1 MIEVKICHVIGD
13 SQFGGGSKIVG
24 RLAECAKTEGWD
36 VSVLTTNPAFSGV
49 LKEAGINVIDLDCI
63 WRDINPY
70 RDLQG
75 LKKLT
80 DFFRANHFDLVHTHT
95 SKAGF
100 VGRRAAYKAD
110 VRAIIHTVH
119 GFSFH
124 EHSGRL
130 PLVVYSNLEKLA
142 AGWCDR
148 IVTVSNFHKQ
158 WALELGIGSPG
169 KVLAIPNGIPDVV
182 PVSNSQRREIRRGL
196 GLASEEFVILSA
208 GRLAKQKGLE
218 DLIEA
223 AVILRDLGE
232 FAFRILL
239 PGEGPLETVLA
250 DKIRMLGLG
259 DQVELLGFRSDIAE
273 LLIGSDCVAL
283 ASIREGL
290 SISLLEAMS
299 AGKPIVATSIS
310 SNLEASSEG
319 AAAQI
324 IPCSDPQALA
334 GMIIRFAS
342 EPRLREDFGL
352 RARKVFLERY
362 TSERMLGSYM
372 DLYRD
377 VIKEKTPGS

>member
-1 MIEVKICHVIGD
+1 MKICHVIGD
-13 SQFGGGSKIVG
+13 SQFGGGSKIIA
-24 RLAECAKTEGWD
+24 RLADGAMNEGWD
-36 VSVLTTNPAFSGV
+36 VSVLTTNPAFAEV
-49 LKEAGINVIDLDCI
+49 LTEAGINVVDLDCI
-63 WRDINPY
+63 WREINPY

-80 DFFRANHFDLVHTHT
+80 EFFRANHFDLVHTHT

-124 EHSGRL
+124 EQSGRL

-148 IVTVSNFHKQ
+148 IVTVSNFHKC

-169 KVLAIPNGIPDVV
+169 KVLAIPNGIPDIV
-182 PVSNSQRREIRRGL
+182 PSSDSKREEIRRGL

-208 GRLAKQKGLE
+208 GRLANQKGLE
-218 DLIEA
+218 DLIDA
-223 AVILRDLGE
+223 AAILRDQGE
-232 FAFRILL
+232 FAFRVLL
-239 PGEGPLETVLA
+239 PGKGSLETVLVE
-250 DKIRMLGLG
+250 KIQTLGLG

-290 SISLLEAMS
+290 SIALLEAMS
-299 AGKPIVATSIS
+299 AGKPIVATNIS
-310 SNLEASSEG
+310 SNLEAASNG
-319 AAAQI
+319 TAAQI

-334 GMIIRFAS
+334 GAISRFAS
-342 EPRLREDFGL
+342 EPRLREDFSK
-352 RARKVFLERY
+352 RARKVYCERY
-362 TSERMLGSYM
+362 TSERMLGRYM

-377 VIKEKTPGS
+377 VIEQKTTDS

>member
-1 MIEVKICHVIGD
+1 MKICHVIGD
-13 SQFGGGSKIVG
+13 SQFGGGSKIIA
-24 RLAECAKTEGWD
+24 RLSDSAMNEGWD
-36 VSVLTTNPAFSGV
+36 VSVLTTNPAFARV
-49 LKEAGINVIDLDCI
+49 LTEAGIKVIDLDCI
-63 WRDINPY
+63 WREINPY

-130 PLVVYSNLEKLA
+130 PLVIYSNLEKLA

-182 PVSNSQRREIRRGL
+182 PCSKSQREEIRRGL
-196 GLASEEFVILSA
+196 GLAPEEFVILSA
-208 GRLAKQKGLE
+208 GRLANQKGLE
-218 DLIEA
+218 DLIDAA
-223 AVILRDLGE
+223 AVLRDQGE
-232 FAFRILL
+232 FPFRVLL
-239 PGEGPLETVLA
+239 PGEGPLETVLV

-259 DQVELLGFRSDIAE
+259 DRVDLLGFRSDIAE
-273 LLIGSDCVAL
+273 LLIGCDCVAL

-290 SISLLEAMS
+290 SIALLEAMS
-299 AGKPIVATSIS
+299 AEKPIVATNIS
-310 SNLEASSEG
+310 SNLEATSSG
-319 AAAQI
+319 TAAQI
-324 IPCSDPQALA
+324 IPCSHPRALA
-334 GMIIRFAS
+334 GAISRFAS
-342 EPRLREDFGL
+342 EPRLREDFSK
-352 RARKVFLERY
+352 RARKVYLERY
-362 TSERMLGSYM
+362 TSERMVRSYM
-372 DLYRD
+372 DLYRN
-377 VIKEKTPGS
+377 VIIEKTRDT